1 MHLTFEKPGEEP
13 QSLEP
18 DTVSLD
24 RLGRVYET
32 ICGAE
37 RSVIVSENYIT
48 ISLGARDLAAGRN
61 TLVREDGQE
70 AFYNSYSLEMPEGA
84 GAPEEIFI
92 EGGALFL
99 RYDDNSLRA
108 LQLGNFSTRLFK
120 LDEVDGA
127 NSSSVLMKAMGM
139 LFFIQPGGVPVSV
152 VGIVDGHLENQAFD
166 APEGVELR
174 SLVSVEMTAD
184 GIRAVFDTPDGQK
197 VLNVSAEEGS
207 LDSVGVSAR

>member
-1 MHLTFEKPGEEP
+1 MRLAFERPGETP

-18 DTVSLD
+18 DTVPLNQ
-24 RLGRVYET
+24 LGRIYQT
-32 ICGAE
+32 ICGVE

-48 ISLGARDLAAGRN
+48 ITLGARDLAAGRN

-70 AFYNSYSLEMPEGA
+70 AFYNSYSLEMPEGS
-84 GAPEEIFI
+84 GAPEESFI
-92 EGGALFL
+92 QGGALFL
-99 RYDDNSLRA
+99 RYHDNSLRA
-108 LQLGNFSTRLFK
+108 LQLGNFSTRFSR

-152 VGIVDGHLENQAFD
+152 VGLVNGHLENQAFD

-174 SLVSVEMTAD
+174 SLLRVERTEG
-184 GIRAVFDTPDGQK
+184 GIRAVFETQDGEK
-197 VLNVSAEEGS
+197 AIYISAEEGS
-207 LDSVGVSAR
+207 LDSVEVSTR